1 MELET
6 RLLKQWLQQTRSI
19 SELACTFDVSEEA
32 MTRKL
37 MNLGLFGQLVRE
49 TQQGWNVEG

>member
-1 MELET
+1 
-6 RLLKQWLQQTRSI
+6 LLKQWLRQTQSI
-19 SELACTFDVSEEA
+19 SELARTFDVSEEA